1 VIVCGGKYKFLQNSD
16 LLSPTI
22 DATPRGSTLQHAHGA
37 NARYLFH
44 DAESSFNHM
53 ILRGK
58 ITPASRKNT

>member
-1 VIVCGGKYKFLQNSD
+1 
-16 LLSPTI
+16 LLWPTI

-44 DAESSFNHM
+44 DAESSFKHM

-58 ITPASRKNT
+58 IIPASRKNT

>member
-1 VIVCGGKYKFLQNSD
+1 VIVCGGKYKFRQNSD
-16 LLSPTI
+16 LLWRTI
-22 DATPRGSTLQHAHGA
+22 DVTPYGSTLQHPYGV